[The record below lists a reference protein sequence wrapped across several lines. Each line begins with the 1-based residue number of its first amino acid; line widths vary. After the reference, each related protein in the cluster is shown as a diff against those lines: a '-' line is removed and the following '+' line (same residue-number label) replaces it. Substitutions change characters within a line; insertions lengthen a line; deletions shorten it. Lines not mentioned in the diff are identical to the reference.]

1 MQVVFIGAGNVATS
15 LSVAL
20 QNAGYG
26 IAQVWSR
33 TEESAAKLANRLQCP
48 HTTEWQQIDNS
59 ADLYVYCLP
68 DDVLTIMP
76 VVAAPNAIHIHT
88 ACSLDTEVFDKS
100 LKHKGVFYPFQTFS
114 KDRIINFTDIPILI
128 EASDEQTEIVLN
140 ELAAKISKK
149 IYRSTLDSRKHLHIA
164 GVFANN
170 FSNCM
175 YALAA
180 EQLKKAGL
188 PFDILLPLIDETAE
202 KVHTI
207 EPRKAQ
213 TGPAR
218 RKDLNIINQHIELL
232 DDDAEKQIYKLIT
245 ENIINYES

>member
-20 QNAGYG
+20 QKADCR
-26 IAQVWSR
+26 IVQVWSR
-33 TEESAAKLANRLQCP
+33 TEKSAAELAERLSCS
-48 HTTEWQQIDNS
+48 HTTQWQQIVRD
-59 ADLYVYCLP
+59 ADMYVYCLP
-68 DDVLTIMP
+68 DDVLKSMP
-76 VVAAPNAIHIHT
+76 IVAAPNAIHIHS
-88 ACSLDTEVFDKS
+88 AGSLDTSVFDES

-114 KDRIINFTDIPILI
+114 KDRILEFTDIPLLI
-128 EASDEQTEIVLN
+128 EANDEQTKIRLT
-140 ELAAKISKK
+140 ELATNISKK
-149 IYRSTLDSRKHLHIA
+149 VYKSTLASRRHLHIA

-180 EQLKKAGL
+180 KQLEKADL

-213 TGPAR
+213 TGPAK
-218 RKDLNIINQHIELL
+218 RKDMSIINQHIELL
-232 DDDAEKQIYKLIT
+232 DDDDEKQIYKLIT